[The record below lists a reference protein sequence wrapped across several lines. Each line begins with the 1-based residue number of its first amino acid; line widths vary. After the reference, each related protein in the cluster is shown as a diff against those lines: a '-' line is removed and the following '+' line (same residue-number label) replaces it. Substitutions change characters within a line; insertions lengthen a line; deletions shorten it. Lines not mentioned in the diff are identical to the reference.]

1 MNKSVFSGEEVV
13 MDDDDE
19 LVTCGTV
26 AAWSKKLGITEEQL
40 LERLQ
45 PTKAIKCRDREGR
58 VLDSYPEFYVREK
71 CADLLADE

>member
-1 MNKSVFSGEEVV
+1 VNKSSFRAEEMG

-26 AAWSKKLGITEEQL
+26 PAWSKKLGIAEEL
-40 LERLQ
+40 LLKRLE

-58 VLDSYPEFYVREK
+58 IMDAYPEFYVREK
-71 CADLLADE
+71 CADLLRDG